1 MQHENTETFDWFA
14 IARQLKTISQAG
26 KFFAKDDYEL
36 KRHEDIEAICARIVA
51 GHTQTPQ
58 SEVLRLLQQ
67 DSGYPTPKVDCR
79 GVAFQDDKVLLV
91 LETEDGG
98 WTLPGGWCDQGLTP
112 AQNVVREFREESGYD
127 VRVVRPLAVYDRDN
141 QGHTPPYL
149 FSIYKLFFLCEIV
162 GGEAKTSN
170 ETSDVRFFGMDEIPP
185 LSKGRTLEKQLHRFY
200 EQYKTGNLTVDF
212 D

>member
-26 KFFAKDDYEL
+26 KFFAKNDYEL

-51 GHTQTPQ
+51 GHTQTPE

-98 WTLPGGWCDQGLTP
+98 WTLPGGWCDRGP
-112 AQNVVREFREESGYD
+112 DPRAERRAGFWEESGYE
-127 VRVVRPLAVYDRDN
+127 VRVVRPLAIFDRDN